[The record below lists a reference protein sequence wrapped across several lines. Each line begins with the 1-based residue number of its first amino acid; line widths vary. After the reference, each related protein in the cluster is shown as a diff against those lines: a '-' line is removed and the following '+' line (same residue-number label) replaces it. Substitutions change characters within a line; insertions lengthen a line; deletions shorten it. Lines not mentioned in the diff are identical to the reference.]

1 MEPLNKKERTAFII
15 KFSASFVVGILI
27 IMIPF
32 YFLIQLP
39 EFENEIMTKDYRNMQ
54 EQMKFQKEHFAV
66 DIEMAKQISA
76 KYDLPNQDI
85 DRVNIDLVTLLSEME
100 KPYLNDT
107 TWSGKMYRNIVKSY
121 SDFKKA
127 KNDVLQKDKEVKECK
142 QNLEKAKADANK
154 NKDTM
159 GG

>member
-1 MEPLNKKERTAFII
+1 MIIVKMYNLWNLWIKKKELHSSLSSLHPLFRDFDHYDP
-15 KFSASFVVGILI
+15 IL
-27 IMIPF
+27 
-32 YFLIQLP
+32 FLIQLP

-85 DRVNIDLVTLLSEME
+85 DRVNIRSRTLLSEME

-121 SDFKKA
+121 SDFKKSK

-142 QNLEKAKADANK
+142 QNLEKS
-154 NKDTM
+154 
-159 GG
+159 